1 MFNGLFA
8 EIKEEIQTALP
19 TSLLLQ
25 AEETA
30 VVKSMEK
37 RQEFCMKPVHAAPY
51 MLDQKKYEKSIVSGE
66 EINRAYIVITT
77 VSHHLGLDEG
87 KFLGSLAKYHTKQGL
102 WEGDGIWQSC
112 QYISASTWWK
122 RFCGSEA
129 LAPVAFIILQ
139 IPPTSA
145 ASERNWSLFGHTH
158 TEVRNNLTNARV
170 EKLVAIRANPRLFE
184 PDTEPSST
192 RLDSDTESDVEEVD
206 VDEVQ
211 EETIETWK
219 VSEEKR

>member
-1 MFNGLFA
+1 MTSSLRILKPIAAAIAQIEGDDAILSDVQCLFA

-37 RQEFCMKPVHAAPY
+37 RQEFCMKPLHAAAY
-51 MLDQKKYEKSIVSGE
+51 TLDPKMYEKSIVSGE
-66 EINRAYIVITT
+66 EINRAYIVITIM
-77 VSHHLGLDEG
+77 SQHLGLDEG
-87 KFLGSLAKYHTKQGL
+87 KFLGSLAKYRTKQGP
-102 WEGDGIWQSC
+102 WEGH
-112 QYISASTWWK
+112 
-122 RFCGSEA
+122 F
-129 LAPVAFIILQ
+129 P
-139 IPPTSA
+139 IPLTSA

-158 TEVRNNLTNARV
+158 TEVRNRLTNAMV

-211 EETIETWK
+211 EKSVETWK

>member
-1 MFNGLFA
+1 MPA
-8 EIKEEIQTALP
+8 
-19 TSLLLQ
+19 SLLLE

-37 RQEFCMKPVHAAPY
+37 CKEFCIKPVHAAAY
-51 MLDQKKYEKSIVSGE
+51 MLDPKRYEKSILSGE
-66 EINRAYIVITT
+66 EINRAYTVIT
-77 VSHHLGLDEG
+77 SMSQHLGLDEG
-87 KFLGSLAKYHTKQGL
+87 KVLGSLAKYRTKQGL

-122 RFCGSEA
+122 GLCGSEA
-129 LAPVAFIILQ
+129 LAPVASIILQ

-145 ASERNWSLFGHTH
+145 ASERNWSLFGNTH
-158 TEVRNNLTNARV
+158 TKVRKRLTNARV
-170 EKLVAIRANPRLFE
+170 EKLVAIRANLRLFE

-192 RLDSDTESDVEEVD
+192 TLDSDTDDDNNSDVEEVNSEED

-211 EETIETWK
+211 E
-219 VSEEKR
+219 